1 MWVIKF
7 DKTSQSEAV
16 LTRALISH
24 ILSHYVSGHFSHRSY
39 FAYLDVD
46 VVLHIGIFLC
56 KS

>member
-24 ILSHYVSGHFSHRSY
+24 ILSHYVVSVVGHTPNPHRAHLLKDLNS
-39 FAYLDVD
+39 
-46 VVLHIGIFLC
+46 IGE
-56 KS
+56 